1 MLTAANVSSEM
12 AVNYFIKNYYHQ
24 GKSRWSGEGAVKL
37 GLSGAV
43 ENQQAFK
50 NVIEGRSPNGRE
62 QLNAKV
68 LKPDERRAALDC
80 TFSAPKSVSL
90 MALVGGDE
98 RLIAAHHQALK
109 KVLTLMEQRYA
120 ITRVTQGDSRHRVNT
135 ANLVVAEFDHIESRS
150 LDPHFHTHCLVMNTT
165 QADGKWMSLVNS
177 EIFANKKFL
186 GMAYQS
192 YLAAEVIKLGYEVE
206 PRQHGQFEIKG
217 FKEQDLEAFSKRR
230 QQIIAAAGASISWAE
245 REKIWDT
252 TRQRKQKISEDE
264 LKSLWKEEAA
274 ALGISFVKPL
284 EPNSN
289 VQDSLEQ
296 RTIEDALVDA
306 IARSAVLEAIAHCSE
321 RNVAFKQE
329 DLEKFIL
336 RERLFTDV
344 TAIEPLI
351 KQHQELIALPGM
363 QRQYTTWAAVKREL
377 ATIELMQ
384 SGQSKVNPICSKEVI
399 ERQLE
404 KTSLNLGQR
413 QAVSLAATTTDQFI
427 AWQGVAGAGK
437 TFALK
442 ELNAI
447 ALAQG
452 YTVKGFAP
460 SSMAAKVL
468 SEELGIHSET
478 VASLLVGEP
487 AKVVEANQ
495 IWIVDEAGLLSTKD
509 AHALLERATLLGAR
523 LLLVG
528 DTKQLSAVEAGNPF
542 KSLQQAGIQTAHLT
556 QSNRQRNPELKIAV
570 DLLADGRV
578 EAGFKQLETI
588 GSILEVSPDTK
599 LETIAADYI
608 ALAKEQR
615 ARTLVLAGTNVEKL
629 ALTQAIRGKLKE
641 EGSLGATANISQLQA
656 KNLTLVQ
663 MRYTHNFELG
673 DVVMPTRNYKRRGLE
688 KGQIYEVVSKDL
700 DRLTLRTSA
709 GTHLEVDTN
718 FDKAVYQ
725 CDEIEIAVG
734 DRLQWK
740 KNDRQLQRRNGQEFI
755 VTAIEGDSAQIEY
768 KDTKITETINL
779 KQAQNLDYAL
789 VSTIY
794 SSQGKTTDLALIA
807 ADYTIGQESFYV
819 AISRARHNVKLYTKD
834 KSELLELAHSSKAK
848 DNALELL
855 MNSLKVEL
863 QQKSQSEAITA
874 SVSPRANEPV
884 VKLEVAIAEP
894 VLKAQPPIT
903 EQVSLPVS
911 RTAPLVTTSLETVA
925 KPALKEKHRDD
936 RKSPVFEKPVLKTA
950 VPTEPFW
957 TPNQTEKIPNFIE
970 PKHWQEF
977 ESSAIHPNITAL
989 NFESLQFNYAGGEHE
1004 AWERLMVSEK
1014 LNRTN
1019 TGRLTDGFIKAYS
1032 HLDAGGWWCDAG
1044 VDARTFTNLKP
1055 GEKPPIKR
1063 WGCYKPNQPRPK
1075 KDESGQIIEGK
1086 FIKYEHPPKVELSIF
1101 LLDVPDDIAER
1112 IYSKHKVNP
1121 SDSDRQSG
1129 FWYCVWKHNIPCA
1142 IAEGAKKAA
1151 SLLSQGHAAIGLPG
1165 ISAGYRTPK
1174 DEFGKKIGK
1183 SYLHEELAVFATPSR
1198 EIKFCFDYETKPET
1212 KLNIERDISV
1222 TGRLLQKAGARVKV
1236 VSLPG
1241 PSKGVDDFIVASGPL
1256 AYEKLSH
1263 QAMKLRDWQQHN
1275 QHSKV
1280 AAIEPPKLQLKE
1292 SSLQQT
1298 SPNQPIGQTH
1308 DNQQQPNPDTVLNRE
1323 DRGIINLSRETEQ
1336 EFRAVRNQK
1345 LSTHREN
1352 SELRGSP
1359 ATEVERVLTAVSR
1372 DIECQEIE
1380 QLGAISARI
1389 NTSSTDGRLRG
1400 QRAANFSRQVNP
1412 EDSAIIDGAASDVS
1426 FEQNGNAERP
1436 TTEQLLNAI
1445 TENIQQSVVDDAL
1458 VETLPQLTEQL
1469 YGYQQHFLGART
1481 RLDDFGTVI
1490 ASIEQQISSK
1500 RTVDVISDFIEQ
1512 SVVESTLITLL
1523 PELLEQLDKGS
1534 QQLAHRTAIAQ
1545 QSELSSSQKTV
1556 WAIAEN
1562 IEQSLVESTLSI
1574 ALPLLIKQLS
1584 PLRQQQKGVRN
1595 RFDDLEAVITKIEQ
1609 RLSSQRVIDA
1619 ITQNVEYSAVSSAL
1633 TETLPQLIKQFS
1645 PLRQQLKK
1653 GIATFDKIFT
1663 AIEPLSQ
1670 RLDFQQTI
1678 DIIAEDIEQL
1688 AVESALSETLPQLI
1702 DQLSQHH
1709 QHISGRIT
1717 KFDDLETAISQF
1729 EQHLSTKKTV
1739 LSVVENIEQSL
1750 VESALAETLP
1760 RLIEQ
1765 LSKTCQQQKALK
1777 PAFDKISTRIEHEIQ
1792 YLSSQRAVDV
1802 IAQNIEQSLV
1812 ESIITETL
1820 PQLIEQLSKTCQ
1832 QHKGRTT
1839 FDGLGVA
1846 ITQIQQR
1853 LDSQKTVDT
1862 IIENIEYSAVE
1873 SAFTETLP
1881 QLIKQVSQYHQQLK
1895 GGKTRFH
1902 GLEIAISQIEQQ
1914 LSSQRTILSIAQSI
1928 EQSLVKSILTETL
1941 PQIIKQLS
1949 QFSQQL
1955 KGGKTIFNQFQQL
1968 LDNELVGDL
1977 IQKNRASEHLALNA
1991 ISDYVSQET
2000 VASYETVSALS
2011 KLKELLGMSQSQTLT
2026 EFTTALQKVLE
2037 LIENLEDHQNHE
2049 EENVQPLSSRL
2060 TTNIEVETELSKESV
2075 KLHLKKMIQGLA
2087 REQLAEVVMEVGKY
2101 VKGEKVTGKKVSE
2114 LFTSV
2119 TTDAKALSFEQK
2131 MDIVRQ
2137 LIKDDKPSI
2146 MKRLGINS
2154 PSPDDNEEHLR
2165 FRR

>member
-24 GKSRWSGEGAVKL
+24 GKSRWSGKGAEKL

-50 NVIEGRSPNGRE
+50 NVISGLSPNGRE
-62 QLNAKV
+62 QLNARV

-90 MALVGGDE
+90 MALVGGDS

-120 ITRVTQGDSRHRVNT
+120 ITRVTQGDSRHTVNT

-150 LDPHFHTHCLVMNTT
+150 LDPHLHTHSLVMNTT
-165 QADGKWMSLVNS
+165 EASGKWMSLVNS

-186 GMAYQS
+186 GIAYQS

-217 FKEQDLEAFSKRR
+217 FKEQDLKAFSKRR
-230 QQIIAAAGASISWAE
+230 QQIIATAGASTTWAE

-252 TRQRKQKISEDE
+252 TRQRKQKISESE

-274 ALGISFVKPL
+274 ALGITFVLPG

-289 VQDSLEQ
+289 IQDSLEQ
-296 RTIEDALVDA
+296 RTIEEALVD
-306 IARSAVLEAIAHCSE
+306 AIAHCSE

-336 RERLFTDV
+336 SERLFTDV
-344 TAIEPLI
+344 TALEPLI
-351 KQHQELIALPGM
+351 KQHQDLMTLPGM
-363 QRQYTTWAAVKREL
+363 ERQYTTLSAVKREL

-384 SGQSKVNPICSKEVI
+384 SGFGAVNSILHPEVV
-399 ERQLE
+399 ESLLE
-404 KTSLNLGQR
+404 KTKLNQGQR
-413 QAVSLAATTTDQFI
+413 QAVYMAATTSDQFI

-442 ELNAI
+442 ELKAI
-447 ALAQG
+447 ATDAG
-452 YTVKGFAP
+452 YRVKGFAP

-478 VASLLVGEP
+478 VASLLVSEP
-487 AKVVEANQ
+487 APGVEANQ
-495 IWIVDEAGLLSTKD
+495 IWIVDEAGLLSAKD

-570 DLLADGRV
+570 DLIADGRV

-688 KGQIYEVVSKDL
+688 KGKVYEVVSKDL

-725 CDEIEIAVG
+725 RDEIEIAVG

-855 MNSLKVEL
+855 MNSLKVERK
-863 QQKSQSEAITA
+863 QKSQSSAITA
-874 SVSPRANEPV
+874 SVSPRANQPV

-894 VLKAQPPIT
+894 VLKAQPPVT

-911 RTAPLVTTSLETVA
+911 RPVPLVTTSLETLA
-925 KPALKEKHRDD
+925 KPTLKEKYRDD
-936 RKSPVFEKPVLKTA
+936 RKSPTFEKPVLKTA
-950 VPTEPFW
+950 APTEAFW
-957 TPNQTEKIPNFIE
+957 IPQKQEEVPNFIE

-977 ESSAIHPNITAL
+977 ENSAIHPEIAAL

-1019 TGRLTDGFIKAYS
+1019 TGRLTQGFINAYS

-1044 VDARTFTNLKP
+1044 VDARSFADLTPGDKP
-1055 GEKPPIKR
+1055 AIKR
-1063 WGCYKPNQPRPK
+1063 WGCYKPNTPRPK
-1075 KDESGQIIEGK
+1075 KDDQNQVIEGK

-1101 LLDVPDDIAER
+1101 LLNVPEDIAER

-1121 SDSDRQSG
+1121 TQQERHSG
-1129 FWYCVWKHNIPCA
+1129 FWYCVWKHNIPTA

-1236 VSLPG
+1236 ISLPG

-1336 EFRAVRNQK
+1336 EFRAVRNQQ

-1352 SELRGSP
+1352 SEFRGSP
-1359 ATEVERVLTAVSR
+1359 ATEVERVLTAISR
-1372 DIECQEIE
+1372 DIECQEVL

-1389 NTSSTDGRLRG
+1389 NPSSTDG
-1400 QRAANFSRQVNP
+1400 
-1412 EDSAIIDGAASDVS
+1412 
-1426 FEQNGNAERP
+1426 
-1436 TTEQLLNAI
+1436 
-1445 TENIQQSVVDDAL
+1445 
-1458 VETLPQLTEQL
+1458 
-1469 YGYQQHFLGART
+1469 
-1481 RLDDFGTVI
+1481 
-1490 ASIEQQISSK
+1490 
-1500 RTVDVISDFIEQ
+1500 
-1512 SVVESTLITLL
+1512 
-1523 PELLEQLDKGS
+1523 
-1534 QQLAHRTAIAQ
+1534 
-1545 QSELSSSQKTV
+1545 
-1556 WAIAEN
+1556 
-1562 IEQSLVESTLSI
+1562 
-1574 ALPLLIKQLS
+1574 
-1584 PLRQQQKGVRN
+1584 
-1595 RFDDLEAVITKIEQ
+1595 
-1609 RLSSQRVIDA
+1609 
-1619 ITQNVEYSAVSSAL
+1619 
-1633 TETLPQLIKQFS
+1633 
-1645 PLRQQLKK
+1645 
-1653 GIATFDKIFT
+1653 
-1663 AIEPLSQ
+1663 
-1670 RLDFQQTI
+1670 
-1678 DIIAEDIEQL
+1678 
-1688 AVESALSETLPQLI
+1688 
-1702 DQLSQHH
+1702 
-1709 QHISGRIT
+1709 
-1717 KFDDLETAISQF
+1717 
-1729 EQHLSTKKTV
+1729 
-1739 LSVVENIEQSL
+1739 
-1750 VESALAETLP
+1750 
-1760 RLIEQ
+1760 
-1765 LSKTCQQQKALK
+1765 
-1777 PAFDKISTRIEHEIQ
+1777 
-1792 YLSSQRAVDV
+1792 
-1802 IAQNIEQSLV
+1802 
-1812 ESIITETL
+1812 
-1820 PQLIEQLSKTCQ
+1820 
-1832 QHKGRTT
+1832 
-1839 FDGLGVA
+1839 
-1846 ITQIQQR
+1846 
-1853 LDSQKTVDT
+1853 
-1862 IIENIEYSAVE
+1862 
-1873 SAFTETLP
+1873 
-1881 QLIKQVSQYHQQLK
+1881 
-1895 GGKTRFH
+1895 
-1902 GLEIAISQIEQQ
+1902 
-1914 LSSQRTILSIAQSI
+1914 
-1928 EQSLVKSILTETL
+1928 
-1941 PQIIKQLS
+1941 
-1949 QFSQQL
+1949 
-1955 KGGKTIFNQFQQL
+1955 
-1968 LDNELVGDL
+1968 
-1977 IQKNRASEHLALNA
+1977 
-1991 ISDYVSQET
+1991 
-2000 VASYETVSALS
+2000 
-2011 KLKELLGMSQSQTLT
+2011 
-2026 EFTTALQKVLE
+2026 
-2037 LIENLEDHQNHE
+2037 
-2049 EENVQPLSSRL
+2049 
-2060 TTNIEVETELSKESV
+2060 
-2075 KLHLKKMIQGLA
+2075 
-2087 REQLAEVVMEVGKY
+2087 
-2101 VKGEKVTGKKVSE
+2101 
-2114 LFTSV
+2114 
-2119 TTDAKALSFEQK
+2119 
-2131 MDIVRQ
+2131 
-2137 LIKDDKPSI
+2137 
-2146 MKRLGINS
+2146 
-2154 PSPDDNEEHLR
+2154 
-2165 FRR
+2165 